1 MSKDNSVSDDVV
13 MDVSS
18 EEQLINLLDLIYTEL
33 SGINDGFNRIID
45 LIEKERSEDI

>member
-13 MDVSS
+13 MDVNSV
-18 EEQLINLLDLIYTEL
+18 LIDRLELIYTEL